1 MSLVITTRRTRRLGA
16 IAMTGALALP
26 LAACGDA
33 AADRN
38 AAANSE
44 VAPVQEVFN
53 PDNLDVP
60 YVPTPNDTVAAMLDL
75 GGLKAGDF
83 VIDLGSGD
91 GRILVAAARRGATGF
106 GVDINPQRIAEANLN
121 ARNAGV
127 ADKVSFRRQDLFE
140 TPIAQASLLT
150 MYLLPEVNLKL
161 RPRILDEMKPG
172 ARVVSHAFDM
182 DDWRPDATSANGRV
196 YLWIVPAKVEGAWR
210 ITGGGVAGSL
220 ALKQKFQE
228 IEGTFAG
235 KPIRKAT
242 LRGDRIG
249 FVADT
254 SAGPRQFTGVVAANL
269 ITPAKAE
276 GVPLAQ
282 AARGWRASRVG

>member
-1 MSLVITTRRTRRLGA
+1 MSDVLTLRRTRRVCVWA
-16 IAMTGALALP
+16 VTGAFILP

-33 AADRN
+33 SADQN
-38 AAANSE
+38 APTNAT
-44 VAPVQEVFN
+44 VAPVEEVFN

-60 YVPTPNDTVAAMLDL
+60 YVPTPDDTVAAMLDL

-91 GRILVAAARRGATGF
+91 GRILVAAAQRGATGF
-106 GVDINPQRIAEANLN
+106 GVDINPQRIAEANAN
-121 ARNAGV
+121 AQKAGV

-161 RPRILDEMKPG
+161 RPRILDELKPG
-172 ARVVSHAFDM
+172 TRVVSHAFDM
-182 DDWRPDATSANGRV
+182 DDWQPDATSANGRV
-196 YLWIVPAKVEGAWR
+196 YLWIVPAKVEGSWR
-210 ITGGGVAGSL
+210 VTGAAEGSL
-220 ALKQKFQE
+220 SLKQKFQQ

-235 KPIRKAT
+235 KPIREAT
-242 LRGDRIG
+242 LKGDRIS

-254 SAGPRQFTGVVAANL
+254 SAGPRQFTGVVAGNT
-269 ITPAKAE
+269 ITPVKAE
-276 GVPLAQ
+276 GVPLA
-282 AARGWRASRVG
+282 RLRP

>member
-1 MSLVITTRRTRRLGA
+1 MSDLVTTRPRRRMGA
-16 IAMTGALALP
+16 MAMAGAFILP

-33 AADRN
+33 SADQN
-38 AAANSE
+38 AAANAQ
-44 VAPVQEVFN
+44 VAPVEEVFN

-60 YVPTPNDTVAAMLDL
+60 YVPTPDDTVASMLDL

-106 GVDINPQRIAEANLN
+106 GVDINPQRIAEANIN
-121 ARNAGV
+121 AKNAGV

-161 RPRILDEMKPG
+161 RPRILDELKPG
-172 ARVVSHAFDM
+172 TRVVSHAFDM
-182 DDWRPDATSANGRV
+182 DDWQPDATSANGRV
-196 YLWIVPAKVEGAWR
+196 YLWIVPAKVEGSWR
-210 ITGGGVAGSL
+210 IAGGGTEGAL
-220 ALKQKFQE
+220 ALKQKFQQ

-235 KPIRKAT
+235 KPIREAT
-242 LRGDRIG
+242 LKGDRIS

-254 SAGPRQFTGVVAANL
+254 SAGARQFTGVVEGNG

-282 AARGWRASRVG
+282 EAKGWRASRGG